1 VKTLSVN
8 ESNDI
13 FTKNGLLVIADG
25 VEALRQQCTQIM
37 STVRGEMQYAID
49 RGIPYYQTLWT
60 GSPNVLAF
68 EAAARDAL
76 LSLAG
81 VTGID
86 SFSARLQDNVLTYS
100 VSINTIYGA
109 TVINGNV

>member
-1 VKTLSVN
+1 
-8 ESNDI
+8 
-13 FTKNGLLVIADG
+13 
-25 VEALRQQCTQIM
+25 
-37 STVRGEMQYAID
+37 MQYAID

-68 EAAARDAL
+68 EAAARDAIS
-76 LSLAG
+76 SLKG

-86 SFSARLQDNVLTYS
+86 SFAARLQDNVLTYS
-100 VSINTIYGA
+100 VTINTIYGA